1 MIYKELGATGKKVS
15 AIGFGGMRFDPEA
28 YLKGDYDSPAAVALR
43 AYELGVNY
51 FDTAPGYCDDHS
63 EKIIGHALKQM
74 PQKPYIS
81 TKCGLWMAQ
90 TAGEARRCLEKSLS
104 RLGIDR
110 VTFYNMWCIK
120 SMDAYRQ
127 FIQKGGVYEG
137 MARARDEGLI
147 EHICC
152 TVHADSKTIRAIAE
166 DGLVDSVMLGYNALN
181 FAYRREGI
189 AACYDKGIG
198 TVVMNPL
205 GGGVI
210 PSHPKLF
217 DFIKTNPN
225 QSIADAALR
234 FLIGQPEVSVA
245 LPGIGTIREA
255 EENCAAAENAVPIT
269 RETLDRM
276 SAKLTKELNTLCTSC
291 AYCDACPEGGP
302 VVQLMH
308 AYNEYMLAGSSLD
321 AARERLAMH
330 WFLSAETAKACTR
343 CGVCEKLCTQKL
355 PIIER
360 LGLFER
366 L

>member
-1 MIYKELGATGKKVS
+1 MLYKELGATGKKVS
-15 AIGFGGMRFDPEA
+15 AIGFGGMRFDPGA

-63 EKIIGHALKQM
+63 ERIIGHALKQM
-74 PQKPYIS
+74 PQKPYVS

-90 TAGEARRCLEKSLS
+90 TAGEARRCLEKSLKQ
-104 RLGIDR
+104 LGLDK
-110 VTFYNMWCIK
+110 VTFYNLWCLK
-120 SMDAYRQ
+120 SMDDYRR
-127 FIQKGGVYEG
+127 ITKKGGVYDG
-137 MARARDEGLI
+137 MVRARDEGLI

-152 TVHADSKTIRAIAE
+152 TVHADGKTISAIIN
-166 DGLVDSVMLGYNALN
+166 DGLADAVMLGYNALN

-189 AACYDKGIG
+189 AACYEKGVG

-210 PSHPKLF
+210 PAHPKLF
-217 DFIKTNPN
+217 DFIKTDSN
-225 QSIADAALR
+225 QSIAEAALR
-234 FLIGQPEVSVA
+234 FLIGQREVSVA
-245 LPGIGTIREA
+245 LPGMGTIREA
-255 EENCAAAENAVPIT
+255 EENCAAAENVAPVT
-269 RETLDRM
+269 QGALDRM
-276 SAKLTKELNTLCTSC
+276 AARLTKELDTLCTSC
-291 AYCDACPEGGP
+291 AYCDECPEGVP
-302 VVQLMH
+302 VVQLMDT
-308 AYNEYMLAGSSLD
+308 YNEYMLAGNSPD

-330 WFLSAETAKACTR
+330 WSLSAKAAKPCTR

-360 LGLFER
+360 LGLFDR